1 MKQTLRIII
10 LCYSFILFEG
20 LLFSMLA
27 DTGKAEK
34 EVLVLNS
41 INFNLPWSKH
51 FYWCV
56 HDELQQRGVSVKAES
71 LSVPALLDTMEA
83 VSYTHL
89 DVYKRQALDR
99 AMLDDYSL
107 YVYLSDASVE

>member
-27 DTGKAEK
+27 DTGKADK

-56 HDELQQRGVSVKAES
+56 HDELQQTGNHRIYFHCIQQSGN
-71 LSVPALLDTMEA
+71 
-83 VSYTHL
+83 
-89 DVYKRQALDR
+89 RQ
-99 AMLDDYSL
+99 
-107 YVYLSDASVE
+107 

>member
-27 DTGKAEK
+27 DTGKADK

-51 FYWCV
+51 FTGAYMMNFS
-56 HDELQQRGVSVKAES
+56 RGVF
-71 LSVPALLDTMEA
+71 LLRRN
-83 VSYTHL
+83 HCL
-89 DVYKRQALDR
+89 FPLCWIQWK
-99 AMLDDYSL
+99 
-107 YVYLSDASVE
+107 

>member
-41 INFNLPWSKH
+41 INFNLPI
-51 FYWCV
+51 FF
-56 HDELQQRGVSVKAES
+56 EVSQS
-71 LSVPALLDTMEA
+71 DFI
-83 VSYTHL
+83 TH
-89 DVYKRQALDR
+89 KNW
-99 AMLDDYSL
+99 MLK
-107 YVYLSDASVE
+107 